1 MNENSYLNPE
11 AIRAQCDAAISQLE
25 KDNEAFCR
33 EEKSI
38 QAFIDDESI
47 KSVAFD
53 ALKQQM
59 NDYITVLQTL
69 RLANDAYIKD
79 YRFQKVA
86 AGTHELRGSTILG
99 WKEYAR
105 KEKIRNE
112 EKAEQYRKKARQADS
127 ELIRMTYRIKVEHYE
142 AMAELE
148 QKFHDA
154 WQEEEDLYDAIER
167 ITCGLFEE
175 GKSIRAIA
183 ENALA
188 SLQGTF
194 HDGAYHPDMN
204 ARWRADI
211 YDIYFNRVFT
221 VSENGELKMDMEKV
235 EEMLKKDAGEI
246 TAEEY
251 DVIALAYLLADIEEL
266 PVFMQSMLGE
276 RTDYNTSWYTSGM
289 NYKFYSEW
297 GVDGEKVNQIK
308 TRLGA
313 YAEAE
318 LKVMHEFRT
327 IGDNDAARDMAIQ
340 RGDILQRITL
350 LDVISV
356 TGVFGGEYEAEKP
369 KITITQGE
377 NGELVLE
384 FCEGKITNGS
394 KPEGSTLRDSSIVI
408 SDTVIGVNIGLIQ
421 SNYTEYVLVS
431 HFGSYSLGEDMG
443 KFVVNKAKGKVKI
456 NPQFVRNLSNRIGQ
470 IPGKERLGEVIG
482 YIPVVGDAVKFGMD
496 TVKKKEEAEQNV
508 KFIEGEME
516 NINVAMLYSG
526 FDCCVNFVDYN
537 TAENNSHEFCPY
549 KGEQT
554 DSKIAQFNNR
564 EELVEAFSRELTE
577 EIMLGN
583 PEEVVEFW
591 QKIQSN
597 EEYGLNFEAILSN
610 KYVE

>member
-25 KDNEAFCR
+25 KDSEAYIR
-33 EEKSI
+33 QEKSI
-38 QAFIDDESI
+38 QAFIDDGRI
-47 KSVAFD
+47 KSEAFD

-59 NDYITVLQTL
+59 NDYITVSQTL

-79 YRFQKVA
+79 YRFLKTA
-86 AGTHELRGSTILG
+86 AGTQELRGSAILG

-105 KEKIRNE
+105 KEKIRNQ
-112 EKAEQYRKKARQADS
+112 EKADLYRKKARLATS
-127 ELIRMTYRIKVEHYE
+127 ELIRMNYRIKVEHYE

-148 QKFHDA
+148 QRFYDA
-154 WQEEEDLYDAIER
+154 WQEEEDLYDAVER
-167 ITCGLFEE
+167 ITGGLFEE
-175 GKSIRAIA
+175 GKRIRTIA
-183 ENALA
+183 ENARA

-194 HDGAYHPDMN
+194 YDGAYHPDMN
-204 ARWRADI
+204 AGWRSDI

-221 VSENGELKMDMEKV
+221 VSENGELKIDMEKV
-235 EEMLKKDAGEI
+235 EEILKKDADEI

-251 DVIALAYLLADIEEL
+251 DVIALAYLLADIEDL
-266 PVFMQSMLGE
+266 PIFMQSMLGE
-276 RTDYNTSWYTSGM
+276 RTDYNTAWYTAGM
-289 NYKFYSEW
+289 NYKVYSEW

-318 LKVMHEFRT
+318 LKVIQEHRT
-327 IGDNDAARDMAIQ
+327 KGDNDSARDLALQ
-340 RGDILQRITL
+340 RGDILQRMTL
-350 LDVISV
+350 LDVIAA
-356 TGVFGGEYEAEKP
+356 TGVFGGKYEADKP
-369 KITITQGE
+369 EITIRQGE

-384 FCEGKITNGS
+384 FCEGKVTNGS
-394 KPEGSTLRDSSIVI
+394 KPAGSTLRDSSIVI
-408 SDTVIGVNIGLIQ
+408 SDTVIGENIKYVQ
-421 SNYTEYVLVS
+421 SNYTEYVFTS
-431 HFGSYSLGEDMG
+431 HFGSYSLGEDAG
-443 KFVVNKAKGKVKI
+443 KFVVNKGKGTVKI
-456 NPQFVRNLSNRIGQ
+456 NPQSVKNLSNRMKQ

-496 TVKKKEEAEQNV
+496 TIKNKKEAEQNV
-508 KFIEGEME
+508 KFIGEEME

-554 DSKIAQFNNR
+554 EDKVTQFNNR
-564 EELVEAFSRELTE
+564 KELVEAFSGELTE
-577 EIMLGN
+577 EIILGN
-583 PEEVVEFW
+583 PKEVVEFW
-591 QKIQSN
+591 QRIQSN
-597 EEYGLNFEAILSN
+597 EEWGINFEAILSN